1 MVSGKFSLA
10 KLVVLMEKTLD
21 IFDQK
26 LDIFGQNG
34 VNQCFFWENAAYR
47 SCASIQARR
56 WVIHCLRCATSSA

>member
-10 KLVVLMEKTLD
+10 KLVVLMEKTLY

-34 VNQCFFWENAAYR
+34 VNQCFFWGKCAYR

>member
-34 VNQCFFWENAAYR
+34 VNQCFFF
-47 SCASIQARR
+47 
-56 WVIHCLRCATSSA
+56 

>member
-26 LDIFGQNG
+26 LNIFGQNG
-34 VNQCFFWENAAYR
+34 VNQCFFLGKMRLIAV
-47 SCASIQARR
+47 ARR
-56 WVIHCLRCATSSA
+56 SRRGVG